1 MKKVAIV
8 GAGQRAYRAYAQAFY
23 EEFPGKVKVV
33 GVCDPNETRRRFF
46 RDSLDPDIWLYED
59 FDLMLRET
67 EPDYVLV
74 TTVDRYHHEYIVRA
88 LESGFDVIV
97 EKPMTN
103 TEENARLIR
112 ETEKRTGRKVIVT
125 FNCRF
130 MPTLV
135 KLKELIVSGAVGKP
149 LAMNYEYYLNKVHG
163 GDYFK
168 RWHRKMENCG
178 GMLVHK
184 STHHFDIA
192 NWLVGDEPESVTAF
206 GNRVYYG
213 KDDRA
218 HGERCTTCK
227 TPCES
232 YENLAANSLYKSLYL
247 GAEHEDGYV
256 RDHCV
261 FKPDTDIYDNMS
273 VSVKYKGGA
282 ILTYSLNM
290 FSSYEGYRIT
300 VTGDRGRLEL
310 KEDYTAKAAR
320 EYGYQIRL
328 VKPCGEIHDIEFPR
342 ETGSHSGA
350 DIKLLAMLFDEQRE
364 DPLGQC
370 SDSFDGV
377 KSALIGICANKSIRE
392 GRIVQITP
400 YLDRMR

>member
-1 MKKVAIV
+1 MKKIAII
-8 GAGQRAYRAYAQAFY
+8 GCGQRAYASYAQVFCKS
-23 EEFPGKVKVV
+23 FRDRIQLVD
-33 GVCDPNETRRRFF
+33 VCDPNLTRANYF
-46 RDSLDPDIWLYED
+46 RDTLDKDIQVYQD
-59 FDLMLRET
+59 FGRMLAET
-67 EPDYVLV
+67 KPDYVLV
-74 TTVDRYHHEYIVRA
+74 TTVDQFHHEYIIRA
-88 LESGFDVIV
+88 LESGCDVIV

-103 TEENARLIR
+103 TVEKVRLIR
-112 ETEKRTGRKVIVT
+112 DAEKRTGRKIIVT

-130 MPTLV
+130 MPTMV
-135 KLKELIVSGAVGKP
+135 KLKELILSGAVGNP
-149 LAMNYEYYLNKVHG
+149 LAVNYEYYLNKVHG

-168 RWHRKMENCG
+168 RWHRKLENCG
-178 GMLVHK
+178 GMMVHK

-192 NWLVGDEPESVTAF
+192 NWLIGDDPESVSAF

-213 KDDRA
+213 NDDRP

-232 YENLAANSLYKSLYL
+232 YENIAANDLYKCLYL
-247 GAEHEDGYV
+247 DAEHEDGYV

-282 ILTYSLNM
+282 FLTYSLNM
-290 FSSYEGYRIT
+290 FSTYEGYRIA

-320 EYGYQIRL
+320 EYGYQVRL
-328 VKPCGEIHDIEFPR
+328 IKPGAEIYDIEFPR
-342 ETGSHSGA
+342 AEGLHSGA
-350 DIKLLAMLFDEQRE
+350 DEKLLAMLLSENRE

-370 SDSFDGV
+370 SDSLDGM
-377 KSALIGICANKSIRE
+377 KSALIGICANESIAS
-392 GRIVQITP
+392 GHAGDIGSI
-400 YLDRMR
+400 LKKLK